1 MNPKLIFVSM
11 MLVAATVAKNNFEDA
26 RGLRSIRPFCD
37 GKGRLDD
44 FRDVV
49 QEVYLRQSGRSATV
63 RFYKSNIC
71 HKIYFKMI
79 FFKRSKF

>member
-1 MNPKLIFVSM
+1 MNPKLILMSLV
-11 MLVAATVAKNNFEDA
+11 LVATIDAKDDA
-26 RGLRSIRPFCD
+26 RGLKSIRPFCD

-63 RFYKSNIC
+63 RF
-71 HKIYFKMI
+71 
-79 FFKRSKF
+79 

>member
-1 MNPKLIFVSM
+1 MNPKLILVSI
-11 MLVAATVAKNNFEDA
+11 MLVAATVAKEDA
-26 RGLRSIRPFCD
+26 RGLKSIRPFCD

>member
-1 MNPKLIFVSM
+1 MNPKLILMSIL
-11 MLVAATVAKNNFEDA
+11 LVAIDADAKEDA
-26 RGLRSIRPFCD
+26 RGLKSIRPFCD

-63 RFYKSNIC
+63 RF
-71 HKIYFKMI
+71 
-79 FFKRSKF
+79 

>member
-1 MNPKLIFVSM
+1 MNPKILLMSALLM
-11 MLVAATVAKNNFEDA
+11 MASEAKKYDEDA
-26 RGLRSIRPFCD
+26 RGLKSIKQFCE

-63 RFYKSNIC
+63 RF
-71 HKIYFKMI
+71 
-79 FFKRSKF
+79 